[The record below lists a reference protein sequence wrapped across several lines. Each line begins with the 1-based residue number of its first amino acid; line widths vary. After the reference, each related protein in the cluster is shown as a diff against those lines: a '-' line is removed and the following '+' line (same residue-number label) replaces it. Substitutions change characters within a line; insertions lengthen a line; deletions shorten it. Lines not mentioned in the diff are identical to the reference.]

1 MIYAPEEPVPIEPEP
16 APREETAT
24 LEWNGSTFTLTD
36 RVTVIGRS
44 SECDIRLDDANA
56 SRRHAEVRRI
66 GDGYS
71 VVDLGSTNG
80 TEVNG
85 QRIQETALMNGDV
98 ISVGTTR
105 ITFERRLG

>member
-1 MIYAPEEPVPIEPEP
+1 MTGDRPVE
-16 APREETAT
+16 
-24 LEWNGSTFTLTD
+24 
-36 RVTVIGRS
+36 
-44 SECDIRLDDANA
+44 RLRHPLWTPNV

-71 VVDLGSTNG
+71 LVDLGSTNG

-98 ISVGTTR
+98 IGVGTTS

>member
-1 MIYAPEEPVPIEPEP
+1 MLRLRSSS
-16 APREETAT
+16 RE
-24 LEWNGSTFTLTD
+24 SSLTPS
-36 RVTVIGRS
+36 RGRS
-44 SECDIRLDDANA
+44 EPNEERIERPRSSDCDVRVDDANV

-71 VVDLGSTNG
+71 LVDLGSTNG